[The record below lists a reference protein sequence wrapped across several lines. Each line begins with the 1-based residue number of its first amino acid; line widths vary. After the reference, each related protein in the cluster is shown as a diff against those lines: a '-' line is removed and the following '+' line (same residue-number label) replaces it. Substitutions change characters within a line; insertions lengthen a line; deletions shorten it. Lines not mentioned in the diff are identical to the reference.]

1 MTLNTLNINLYIY
14 KFAYISLGK
23 NLEFNLTNI
32 LTMSFLEN
40 VFNKGESSRDNNES
54 SPQILTPG
62 SESPQGGQI
71 VINEKG
77 DTETVAPDGKVTL
90 DKPRTTEEPQQ
101 ESSQNEIDMSKYNET
116 VSPPLGSI
124 PQVLEEGKSGATV
137 FVATEKNPPVQEP
150 IQTPQQEIPTSPTT
164 TEAPKESNNERVVKQ
179 NYWEN
184 PDKIKENFKSFD
196 EAMKPEDA
204 ERYGQFQSKPRTE
217 DTGPLTQEEID
228 RMERKTVAISKKG
241 QQSLRDQDAI
251 SRDLKGKNFSS
262 SLSEIMPQDEA
273 ERYNQDLNPE
283 KVDVDEESD
292 EITKLH
298 SEIDLLREEI
308 AALREAIERLTN
320 PTPVVEPEDE
330 DDIEPVVEPPTPEEE
345 DEERRITVVEDT
357 DIIDVEDG
365 DDDTPEE
372 QDTEIIDVTPIDL
385 ERRER
390 NIRRATIIA
399 GVVTGVG
406 TGLLITSTAALPVGA
421 AAIGANLLTSG
432 TDFVLRRNSQSL
444 ARRIEAE
451 TDQERK
457 EVLEKRLARVQ
468 KIRGGI
474 ARVQPFIRGFMVGF
488 GGSLAFRS
496 LFMGGQS
503 LIEHMGATQGS
514 ESIAAT
520 THESVISEANNP
532 QGDIINS
539 DPGISNTGG
548 GSETLMSPE
557 PLTENVLTSNGRV
570 DLPGSAWN
578 GNLANGPAGN
588 LPGGV
593 ENHSNFMGGVHEM
606 APHLAETALQNAGI
620 TRSALLENLGTS
632 GTHRLLNSF
641 VDAIQMGNPNPSLV
655 DILTKMNTP
664 GAQNLIGMIK

>member
-1 MTLNTLNINLYIY
+1 
-14 KFAYISLGK
+14 
-23 NLEFNLTNI
+23 
-32 LTMSFLEN
+32 MSFLEN

-90 DKPRTTEEPQQ
+90 DKPRKTEEPQQ

-292 EITKLH
+292 EITRLH
-298 SEIDLLREEI
+298 NELDSLREEI

-406 TGLLITSTAALPVGA
+406 TGLLITSTAALPVGP

-548 GSETLMSPE
+548 GSETL
-557 PLTENVLTSNGRV
+557 TENVLTSNGRV

-664 GAQNLIGMIK
+664 GAQNLISMIK

>member
-1 MTLNTLNINLYIY
+1 
-14 KFAYISLGK
+14 
-23 NLEFNLTNI
+23 
-32 LTMSFLEN
+32 MSFLEN

-217 DTGPLTQEEID
+217 NTGPLTQEEID

>member
-1 MTLNTLNINLYIY
+1 
-14 KFAYISLGK
+14 
-23 NLEFNLTNI
+23 
-32 LTMSFLEN
+32 MSFLEN

-251 SRDLKGKNFSS
+251 SRDLKGQNFSS

-292 EITKLH
+292 EITRLH
-298 SEIDLLREEI
+298 NELDSLREEI

-520 THESVISEANNP
+520 THESVIPEANNP